1 MENGDDQVAKSKI
14 ASLVADVF
22 SNTQVAENKVPI
34 TLTWALYLRIIIIPD
49 IVELRY
55 KQEGGGKL
63 VKLDDED

>member
-34 TLTWALYLRIIIIPD
+34 TLTWALYLRIIVPD
-49 IVELRY
+49 IVEFRY
-55 KQEGGGKL
+55 K
-63 VKLDDED
+63 